1 MSGNCLWVPGFQENT
16 GVPEQPAEHRSGEFH
31 QASTTSVQVMPLKL
45 NSDVERSR
53 VRSGLVGN
61 IQCQAVDDFGVIM
74 AASTCELR
82 NSR

>member
-1 MSGNCLWVPGFQENT
+1 M
-16 GVPEQPAEHRSGEFH
+16 PEQPTEQRPGESR
-31 QASTTSVQVMPLKL
+31 QASRTSVQVMPLKL
-45 NSDVERSR
+45 NLDVERSR